1 MTRDA
6 PAAPHAWPAMVC
18 ALALA
23 VAWYVVLPR
32 TADLAAQVYR
42 TELFAREGF
51 AIWDNNWFGGHHLL
65 GYSLLF
71 PALGA
76 ALGPSIVGMASV
88 IASTG
93 LFAAFV
99 PERTAGGKLAVAWF
113 ACAAAGDLFIG
124 RLTFALG
131 VTCAMGCL
139 LAVARRRAALA
150 VAIGLLT
157 AAASPVSALLLTL
170 VLVAWMPPL
179 GHRWRIAVLAAPV
192 GLAGA
197 LSAIFPEGGVQ
208 PYGIA
213 AALAAL
219 AIAAGVRAVLP
230 VTMREA
236 RRGTLLYGVAVA
248 LAYALPTPMG
258 SNVARLGVLAGGP
271 LLALGAAAGGAG
283 RSRRA
288 VLVATAVAVVCWQL
302 WAPVTEGFKAH
313 DNQATTRAYFQP
325 LTRELARLPP
335 GRVEVVPT
343 STRWESVYVGGSVAL
358 ARGWETQLDR
368 RYNGLFYS
376 GRLRPAAYGR
386 WLHHLGV
393 AYVAVSD
400 GPKERWGRSE
410 ARLLA
415 TPPGFLSQVW
425 HAAHWRVLAVSGT
438 PPLVA
443 GGRLL
448 AIRPQSV
455 TVAASHAGPIALRVR
470 YTPFWDAGR
479 NVCVTRTPSG
489 FTRLVVPAAGVYTL
503 RAAFALS
510 GLLAGAPPACSGP
523 VAAAELTPRTTTAP
537 GPARSAN
544 GRRALSRHRRTLHP

>member
-1 MTRDA
+1 MA
-6 PAAPHAWPAMVC
+6 C

-23 VAWYVVLPR
+23 VVWHVVAPR

-42 TELFAREGF
+42 TQLFAREGF
-51 AIWDNNWFGGHHLL
+51 AVWDNNWFGGHHLP

-71 PALGA
+71 PALA
-76 ALGPSIVGMASV
+76 ASLGPSVVGMASV

-93 LFAAFV
+93 LFAALV
-99 PERTAGGKLAVAWF
+99 GDRSPGRKLAIGWF
-113 ACAAAGDLFIG
+113 ACAATGDLFIG

-131 VTCAMGCL
+131 VTCAMACL
-139 LAVARRRAALA
+139 LAVARRRPALA

-170 VLVAWMPPL
+170 VLVAWWPPL
-179 GHRWRIAVLAAPV
+179 GHRWRFAVLAAPI

-197 LSAIFPEGGVQ
+197 LSLVFPEGGAQ

-213 AALAAL
+213 SALAAL
-219 AIAAGVRAVLP
+219 AIVAGVRAVLP

-236 RRGTLLYGVAVA
+236 RRGTVLYGLAIA

-271 LLALGAAAGGAG
+271 LLALAAGAAGGPA

-288 VLVATAVAVVCWQL
+288 VLVGTAVAVLCWQL
-302 WAPVTEGFKAH
+302 WAPVTEGLKAH
-313 DNQATTRAYFQP
+313 DSQATTRAYFQP
-325 LTRELARLPP
+325 LTTELARLPP

-343 STRWESVYVGGSVAL
+343 STRWESVYVAGHVAL

-368 RYNGLFYS
+368 RYNGLFYNDS
-376 GRLRPAAYGR
+376 LRPQAYGR
-386 WLHHLGV
+386 WLRHLGV

-400 GPKERWGRSE
+400 GPKERWGRLE

-415 TPPGFLSQVW
+415 QPPGFLRQVW
-425 HAAHWRVLAVSGT
+425 HRGHWRLLAVSGT
-438 PPLVA
+438 PPIVA

-448 AIRPQSV
+448 ALRPESV
-455 TVAASHAGPIALRVR
+455 TVAATHAGPLAVRVR
-470 YTPFWDAGR
+470 YTRFWDAGSG
-479 NVCVTRTPSG
+479 VCITRTPSG
-489 FTRLVVPAAGVYTL
+489 FTRLVVPAAGTYTL
-503 RAAFALS
+503 RASFAVS
-510 GLLAGAPPACSGP
+510 GLLQGSQPTCASPA
-523 VAAAELTPRTTTAP
+523 VAVPSTPGTTAASD
-537 GPARSAN
+537 PARTAN
-544 GRRALSRHRRTLHP
+544 ARRALSAHPRTLNP